1 MNENK
6 EIDISTTIL
15 NTIKILEEKLIEIKQ
30 LDIKTYEEMRKKLD
44 EIYEASKNKTL
55 NVIETVNLLM
65 KLQND
70 TIAFLDTYIDENTMS
85 LQIYNPPTQNPIKRF
100 FIMIKNKI
108 MEISKFRH
116 NKTVLETANIDNKNE

>member
-1 MNENK
+1 
-6 EIDISTTIL
+6 
-15 NTIKILEEKLIEIKQ
+15 
-30 LDIKTYEEMRKKLD
+30 
-44 EIYEASKNKTL
+44 
-55 NVIETVNLLM
+55 M

-85 LQIYNPPTQNPIKRF
+85 LQIYIPPTQNTIKRF